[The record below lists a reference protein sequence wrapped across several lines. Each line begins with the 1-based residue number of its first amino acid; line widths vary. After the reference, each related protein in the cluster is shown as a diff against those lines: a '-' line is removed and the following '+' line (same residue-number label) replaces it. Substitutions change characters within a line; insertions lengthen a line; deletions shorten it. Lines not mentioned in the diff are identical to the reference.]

1 MRRYFNNG
9 GSGFLETATKLTPG
23 GAIANVVKKVIK
35 NKKDKDSRN
44 PNPKTPTMMG
54 EDKETKK
61 ETKRQ
66 KKIDRSQLYKDNTFS
81 NAKINKFFEDKKNK
95 QVTKT
100 AKNLSELK
108 SGKIKT
114 LPISSEQQD
123 NKGKKKLQSAFDKG

>member
-44 PNPKTPTMMG
+44 PDPKTPKMDS
-54 EDKETKK
+54 DKETKK

-81 NAKINKFFEDKKNK
+81 NAKINKFFEDKKNNK
-95 QVTKT
+95 VTKT

-114 LPISSEQQD
+114 LPLSPEQQN
-123 NKGKKKLQSAFDKG
+123 NKGKKKLQSAFNRG